1 MVVVR
6 VMVMKTDAN
15 DSESDDGFGGESFKL
30 VDNDEDDDAVE
41 SPING
46 KY

>member
-15 DSESDDGFGGESFKL
+15 DSKSDDGFGGESFKL
-30 VDNDEDDDAVE
+30 VDEHDAVE